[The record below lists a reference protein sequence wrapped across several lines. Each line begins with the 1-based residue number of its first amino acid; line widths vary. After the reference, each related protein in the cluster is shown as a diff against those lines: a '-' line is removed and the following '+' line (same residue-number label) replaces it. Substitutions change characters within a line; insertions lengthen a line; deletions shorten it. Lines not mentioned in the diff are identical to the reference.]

1 SSSGSRSSD
10 IIIGG
15 IAAVSGEC
23 HNSFNTG
30 NIHNANSKD
39 AVGGIVGWLHHNLG
53 NHPVKIKGCYNSG
66 NVTGTHR
73 VGGITGSGNSYN
85 ADNTMIIENCY
96 NTGSLSVTSS
106 TSTSSIGIGGI
117 IGYFALNDPI
127 YNPKG
132 TIKQDRKSTRLNS
145 SHVK

>member
-1 SSSGSRSSD
+1 PRPTLVPYTTLFRS
-10 IIIGG
+10 
-15 IAAVSGEC
+15 
-23 HNSFNTG
+23 
-30 NIHNANSKD
+30 
-39 AVGGIVGWLHHNLG
+39 
-53 NHPVKIKGCYNSG
+53 

-132 TIKQDRKSTRLNS
+132 TIKHCYNTGSISRSNS
-145 SHVK
+145 SNYAVGIIGGAFYYANNVDIIINYCIALKGDH